1 MAYSI
6 HDHIFCILEAHSK
19 RYNDF
24 SLIGRKPK
32 VFQFKWRGYLALK
45 FKRKINL
52 KFKLKG
58 SKITKIMKGSKNRK
72 RLPQVEAIY
81 VFLYINKQEILIHY
95 DSNRFILLS
104 KLGFLNTFDCLF
116 PYAVS
121 SIFLF
126 VIAIHINCNLWP
138 NVTIPIYGQQNRKLG
153 KHLFKTNCKASIK
166 NYFTNLSTNSKTVKL
181 IRAESTNEVG
191 GTVKPFPESKFK

>member
-1 MAYSI
+1 MKFWNLS
-6 HDHIFCILEAHSK
+6 E
-19 RYNDF
+19 R
-24 SLIGRKPK
+24 RRT
-32 VFQFKWRGYLALK
+32 VLK
-45 FKRKINL
+45 FEPKLDLKIMR
-52 KFKLKG
+52 KG
-58 SKITKIMKGSKNRK
+58 SKTTKIMKGSKNRK
-72 RLPQVEAIY
+72 RLTQVEAIY

-116 PYAVS
+116 LYAVS

-126 VIAIHINCNLWP
+126 VIAIYINCNLWP

-166 NYFTNLSTNSKTVKL
+166 NYFTNLSTNSKIVKL